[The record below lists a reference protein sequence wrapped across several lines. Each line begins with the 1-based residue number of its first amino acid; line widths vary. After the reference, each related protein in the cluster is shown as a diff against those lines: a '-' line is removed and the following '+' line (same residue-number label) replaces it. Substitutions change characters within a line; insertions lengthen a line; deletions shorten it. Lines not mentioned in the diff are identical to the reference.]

1 MRNAKRVAVH
11 VALAV
16 TLVIVGWA
24 VGRGQT
30 VAPDFELIV
39 DAPGGETTIQ
49 CAKGCTLAW
58 VERGV
63 NPSAIRMRTFKYGCT
78 GSRCSSARVGGW
90 LNR

>member
-1 MRNAKRVAVH
+1 MRNTKRAAVQ

-16 TLVIVGWA
+16 ALVIVGWA

-30 VAPDFELIV
+30 VAPDFEFIV

-49 CAKGCTLAW
+49 CVKGRKLAW

-63 NPSAIRMRTFKYGCT
+63 NSNAIPIRTFKYGCT

-90 LNR
+90 LTR